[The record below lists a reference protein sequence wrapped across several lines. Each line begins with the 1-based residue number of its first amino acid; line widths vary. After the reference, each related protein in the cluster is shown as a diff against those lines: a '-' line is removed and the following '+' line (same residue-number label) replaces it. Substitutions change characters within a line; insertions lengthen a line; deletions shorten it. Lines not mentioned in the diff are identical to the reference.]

1 MADDVKS
8 TVGRLY
14 EAVNGG
20 KLDLLDELL
29 ADDFVEHEEFP
40 GFSPDR
46 DGVKKFFEMVHAA
59 FDGFRMDVEDL
70 VVDGDSAAV
79 RATLHGTHKG
89 EFLGIPATG
98 KTVAV
103 PLADFAKVNDE
114 GKLAEHWGVMDNLV
128 LMQQLGLAPEEPP
141 AG

>member
-8 TVGRLY
+8 TVRRLY
-14 EAVNGG
+14 EVVNAGN
-20 KLDLLDELL
+20 LDLMDELL

-46 DGVKKFFEMVHAA
+46 DGVKKFFEMAHAA
-59 FDGFRMDVEDL
+59 FDGLRMEVEEL
-70 VVDGDSAAV
+70 VVDGDKVAV

-103 PLADFAKVNDE
+103 PLADFARVGSD
-114 GKLAEHWGVMDNLV
+114 GKLAEHWGVMDNLI
-128 LMQQLGLAPEEPP
+128 LMQQLGLVPEEPP
-141 AG
+141 TG

>member
-1 MADDVKS
+1 MADDVKDMMQ
-8 TVGRLY
+8 RLY
-14 EAVNGG
+14 DAVNEGN
-20 KLDLLDELL
+20 LDLMDELL
-29 ADDFVEHEEFP
+29 AEDFTEHEEFP

-46 DGVKKFFEMVHAA
+46 DGVKKFFGMARAA

-70 VVDGDSAAV
+70 MVDGDKVAV
-79 RATLHGTHKG
+79 RATLHGTHTG

-103 PLADFAKVNDE
+103 PLADFGRINGD